1 MHVGEECV
9 RFCSHG
15 GVVRHVKR
23 SAFEACPKE
32 EVAHVGNVETRHQT
46 AANVGQTGS
55 DGGVR
60 LLPGDL
66 GKCLRER
73 FLEAE
78 PRIEREGIVDQ
89 LGRNLVL
96 SPMTST

>member
-1 MHVGEECV
+1 METKTAHFGVVPACEESMLPALNRMHVGEECV
-9 RFCSHG
+9 RFCSHA
-15 GVVRHVKR
+15 GVVHHAKR

-32 EVAHVGNVETRHQT
+32 EIAHVGNLQTWHQT

-66 GKCLRER
+66 G
-73 FLEAE
+73 
-78 PRIEREGIVDQ
+78 
-89 LGRNLVL
+89 
-96 SPMTST
+96 

>member
-1 MHVGEECV
+1 MKSKTAHFGVVPACEESMLPALNCTHVGEDSV

-66 GKCLRER
+66 G
-73 FLEAE
+73 
-78 PRIEREGIVDQ
+78 
-89 LGRNLVL
+89 
-96 SPMTST
+96 